1 MIESDVTERL
11 SLEFQRVEMGGGKL
25 TGILLVSGFRSL
37 ITWKY
42 STVVDCTFYSIFFVN
57 C

>member
-1 MIESDVTERL
+1 MIESDIKERL

-25 TGILLVSGFRSL
+25 TGILLVSGFRSF

-42 STVVDCTFYSIFFVN
+42 TPKNVFILFL
-57 C
+57 